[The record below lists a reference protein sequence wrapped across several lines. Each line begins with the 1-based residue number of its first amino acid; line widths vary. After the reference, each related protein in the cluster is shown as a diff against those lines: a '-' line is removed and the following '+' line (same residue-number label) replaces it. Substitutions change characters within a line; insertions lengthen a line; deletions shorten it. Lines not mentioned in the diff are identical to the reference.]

1 MFSITSGELLII
13 LILLIIAVPIAL
25 VLLVVII
32 AKRSRHAPR
41 PGPPVVA
48 CAGQPVPTSS
58 VHQIPI
64 AGGEITFTRTG
75 DGQMVTATEGFVGQP
90 SPEIV
95 RDAQQ
100 RLIGWQMAKNETPW
114 FE

>member
-1 MFSITSGELLII
+1 MLNLKSGELL
-13 LILLIIAVPIAL
+13 LILLIVAVPIAL
-25 VLLVVII
+25 VLLTVIMV
-32 AKRSRHAPR
+32 KRSRHASR
-41 PGPPVVA
+41 SGPPVVA
-48 CAGQPVPTSS
+48 RAGQPGPNSP

-75 DGQMVTATEGFVGQP
+75 DGQMVTTAQGFVSQP
-90 SPEIV
+90 SPQIV

-100 RLIGWQMAKNETPW
+100 RLIGWQTAKNETPW